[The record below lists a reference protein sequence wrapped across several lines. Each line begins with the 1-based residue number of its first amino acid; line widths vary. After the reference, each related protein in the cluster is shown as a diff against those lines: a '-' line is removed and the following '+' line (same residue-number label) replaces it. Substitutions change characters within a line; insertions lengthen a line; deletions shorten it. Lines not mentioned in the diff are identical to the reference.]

1 MHYSSPSSQKDR
13 HRALQRH
20 RSRKRGELQELAAQK
35 EALREEM
42 AAELRAQEE
51 LAEMEL
57 KQAIIDGSLRVR
69 DIAESIDLVALAAS
83 MGGGKSAKRLLADLS
98 LPAVERIRTALMS
111 MDERTSLAAAK
122 IVVDADDTPPLE
134 DRGEPLR
141 VIERKIIDVL
151 PK

>member
-1 MHYSSPSSQKDR
+1 
-13 HRALQRH
+13 
-20 RSRKRGELQELAAQK
+20 
-35 EALREEM
+35 M